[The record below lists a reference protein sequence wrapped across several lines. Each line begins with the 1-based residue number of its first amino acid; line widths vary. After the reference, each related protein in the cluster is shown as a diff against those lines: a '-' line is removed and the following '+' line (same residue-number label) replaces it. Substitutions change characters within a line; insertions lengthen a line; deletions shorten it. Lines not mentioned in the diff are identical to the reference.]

1 MTVILD
7 ACALIAFLRDEAG
20 ADIVEAA
27 LIHESCVIHA
37 INMCEVYKDCLARNE
52 SRLEAN

>member
-1 MTVILD
+1 MTIIFD

-27 LIHESCVIHA
+27 LIHESCGFMQLICV
-37 INMCEVYKDCLARNE
+37 KPPGG
-52 SRLEAN
+52 